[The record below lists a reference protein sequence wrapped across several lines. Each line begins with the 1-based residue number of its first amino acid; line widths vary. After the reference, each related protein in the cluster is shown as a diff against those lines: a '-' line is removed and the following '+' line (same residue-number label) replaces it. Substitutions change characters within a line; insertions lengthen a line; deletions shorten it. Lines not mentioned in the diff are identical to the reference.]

1 MKRTKRKPIPPS
13 RVTVILTALCLLL
26 CAGIC
31 IAFYVMTAYLPLL
44 LAGILQAMPAVL
56 NLLLLI
62 PRGGD
67 VPPAAAPAEQEETG
81 EEKPRRRIRAVLSAI
96 AHLPKRLHNRMRR
109 RWAASHN
116 GILTALLATV
126 VIGAN
131 VAFWVLYRGFGSP
144 FGIGYHLPVI
154 LITIFVLYIVLDKWC
169 KHTDE
174 DKRLRS
180 EEGGEDPIAYDRA
193 MLRGL
198 RGALAAGRWA
208 CTVLVLALVIRLMG
222 LKDVTNV
229 AKVLLALLFLYE
241 SIFLLISL
249 AVRLIRH
256 ELQTA
261 PELSVPM
268 PGLGKGDLGV
278 ISYLEKNTGITMRS
292 LWSIRLIKYVLPYAA
307 IAMVVLLW
315 GFSGV
320 VKIEPHQ
327 QGAHYRLGHL
337 QEQTLQPGLHMTLPW
352 PFDSVEVYDTEVVS
366 TMTIGYISEERA
378 DNIWTEAHGGEE
390 YRLLLGNGN
399 ELVSVNLRV
408 GYRIKDLRA
417 YLSYSAAPER
427 LVEAL
432 AYETVTARTIST
444 NLDALLATDRTI
456 FSQSFKAELIERME
470 VYHTGLEITDVVL
483 ESIHPPVEIAD
494 VYQQLISAE
503 IEADRVLALAGST
516 AQVALIEANG
526 DSYSV
531 VAKARADQK
540 QLVAGANAFVA
551 EYMGSLAAD
560 KSWEG
565 YREYKIREATVKA
578 YGNAQITVYDPDLKV
593 IIIPKQTT

>member
-1 MKRTKRKPIPPS
+1 MKTTKRKPIPPS
-13 RVTVILTALCLLL
+13 RVTVVLTALCLL
-26 CAGIC
+26 AGAGVC

-44 LAGILQAMPAVL
+44 LAGILQVVPAVS

-62 PRGGD
+62 PWSHEE
-67 VPPAAAPAEQEETG
+67 PCAPSPESAEEG
-81 EEKPRRRIRAVLSAI
+81 EAKKPKRRWRALLASVV
-96 AHLPKRLHNRMRR
+96 HLPGRGLRRMRQK
-109 RWAASHN
+109 WCASHN
-116 GILTALLATV
+116 TILVVLLVA
-126 VIGAN
+126 VILGAN
-131 VAFWVLYRGFGSP
+131 VAFWLFYRKIGSA

-154 LITIFVLYIVLDKWC
+154 LIAIFVLYIVLDKWC
-169 KHTDE
+169 KHADE
-174 DKRLRS
+174 DKRFHGA
-180 EEGGEDPIAYDRA
+180 EGEVDPIAYDRA
-193 MLRGL
+193 MMRGL
-198 RGALAAGRWA
+198 RGGLAAGRWSCA
-208 CTVLVLALVIRLMG
+208 ILALALMIRLMG
-222 LKDVTNV
+222 LKDLTAAVKIV
-229 AKVLLALLFLYE
+229 LALLFLYE
-241 SIFLLISL
+241 SAFLLVSL
-249 AVRLIRH
+249 AVRLIRR

-307 IAMVVLLW
+307 MAVVILLW
-315 GFSGV
+315 GFSGM

-327 QGAHYRLGHL
+327 QGAHYRLGRL

-366 TMTIGYISEERA
+366 TMTIGYIADERA

-408 GYRIKDLRA
+408 GYRIRDLKA

-444 NLDALLATDRTI
+444 NLDTLLATDRVA

-503 IEADRVLALAGST
+503 IEAERILTYANST

-526 DSYSV
+526 DRYST
-531 VAKARADQK
+531 VAGARAEQK
-540 QLVAGANAFVA
+540 QLVAEANSLMA
-551 EYMGSLAAD
+551 EYMGSVDAN
-560 KSWEG
+560 KSWDG
-565 YREYKIREATVKA
+565 YMAYKKRQAVVKA
-578 YGNAQITVYDPDLKV
+578 YSGIQLTIYDPDLNV
-593 IIIPKQTT
+593 IIIPKQ

>member
-1 MKRTKRKPIPPS
+1 MKTTKRKPIPPS
-13 RVTVILTALCLLL
+13 RVTVILSALCLL
-26 CAGIC
+26 AGAGVC

-44 LAGILQAMPAVL
+44 LAGILQVTPAIL

-62 PRGGD
+62 PWSEEEPQAPSPERAEGESPKRKLKGLLMAVVHLPGRGL
-67 VPPAAAPAEQEETG
+67 
-81 EEKPRRRIRAVLSAI
+81 RRIRHKWGTSHSAILAVL
-96 AHLPKRLHNRMRR
+96 LV
-109 RWAASHN
+109 
-116 GILTALLATV
+116 ATV
-126 VIGAN
+126 LGAN
-131 VAFWVLYRGFGSP
+131 VAFWLFYRKLGSA

-154 LITIFVLYIVLDKWC
+154 GIALFVLYVVLDKWC
-169 KHTDE
+169 KHADE
-174 DKRLRS
+174 DKRFRGA
-180 EEGGEDPIAYDRA
+180 EGEEDPIAYDRA
-193 MLRGL
+193 IMRGL

-208 CTVLVLALVIRLMG
+208 CAILTLVLMIRLMG
-222 LKDVTNV
+222 LKDFTGAVKIV
-229 AKVLLALLFLYE
+229 LALLFLYE
-241 SIFLLISL
+241 SVFLLISL

-307 IAMVVLLW
+307 MSMVLLLW

-327 QGAHYRLGHL
+327 QGAHYRLGKL
-337 QEQTLQPGLHMTLPW
+337 QEESLQPGLHMTLPW
-352 PFDSVEVYDTEVVS
+352 PFDSVEVYDTEVVN
-366 TMTIGYISEERA
+366 TMTIGYIAEERA
-378 DNIWTEAHGGEE
+378 DNIWTESHGGEE

-408 GYRIKDLRA
+408 GYRIKDLKA

-432 AYETVTARTIST
+432 SYETVTARTIST
-444 NLDALLATDRTI
+444 NLDTLLATDRVA
-456 FSQSFKAELIERME
+456 FSQSFKEELIRRME

-503 IEADRVLALAGST
+503 IEAERILTYANST

-526 DSYSV
+526 DHYST
-531 VAKARADQK
+531 VAEARAEQK
-540 QLVAGANAFVA
+540 IKVAEAGSLVA
-551 EYMGSLAAD
+551 EYMGSVEAHRNWD
-560 KSWEG
+560 G
-565 YREYKIREATVKA
+565 YMEYKKRQAVIKMFSNGTLT
-578 YGNAQITVYDPDLKV
+578 IYDPDLNV
-593 IIIPKQTT
+593 IIIPKQIT

>member
-1 MKRTKRKPIPPS
+1 MKTTKRKPIPPS
-13 RVTVILTALCLLL
+13 RVTVILSALCLL
-26 CAGIC
+26 AGAGVC

-44 LAGILQAMPAVL
+44 LAGILQVTPAIL

-62 PRGGD
+62 PWSEEEPQAPSPERAEGESPKRKLKALLMAVVHLPGRGL
-67 VPPAAAPAEQEETG
+67 
-81 EEKPRRRIRAVLSAI
+81 RWIRHKWGTSHSAILAVL
-96 AHLPKRLHNRMRR
+96 LV
-109 RWAASHN
+109 
-116 GILTALLATV
+116 ATV
-126 VIGAN
+126 LGAN
-131 VAFWVLYRGFGSP
+131 VAFWLFYRKLGSA

-154 LITIFVLYIVLDKWC
+154 GIALFVLYVVLDKWC
-169 KHTDE
+169 KHADE
-174 DKRLRS
+174 GKRFRGA
-180 EEGGEDPIAYDRA
+180 EGEEDPIAYDRA
-193 MLRGL
+193 IMRGL

-208 CTVLVLALVIRLMG
+208 CAILTLVLMIRLMG
-222 LKDVTNV
+222 LKDFTGAVKIV
-229 AKVLLALLFLYE
+229 LALLFLYE
-241 SIFLLISL
+241 SVFLLISL

-307 IAMVVLLW
+307 MSMVLLLW

-327 QGAHYRLGHL
+327 QGAHYRLGKL
-337 QEQTLQPGLHMTLPW
+337 QEESLQPGLHMTLPW
-352 PFDSVEVYDTEVVS
+352 PFDSVEVYDTEVVN
-366 TMTIGYISEERA
+366 TMTIGYIAEERA
-378 DNIWTEAHGGEE
+378 DNIWTESHGGEE

-408 GYRIKDLRA
+408 GYRIKDLKA

-432 AYETVTARTIST
+432 SYETVTARTIST
-444 NLDALLATDRTI
+444 NLDALLATDRVA
-456 FSQSFKAELIERME
+456 FSQSFKEELIRRME

-503 IEADRVLALAGST
+503 IEAERILTYANST

-526 DSYSV
+526 DHYST
-531 VAKARADQK
+531 VAEARAEQK
-540 QLVAGANAFVA
+540 IKVAEAGSLVA
-551 EYMGSLAAD
+551 EYMGSVEAHRNWD
-560 KSWEG
+560 G
-565 YREYKIREATVKA
+565 YMEYKKRQAVIKMFSNGTLT
-578 YGNAQITVYDPDLKV
+578 IYDPDLNV
-593 IIIPKQTT
+593 IIIPKQIT